1 MTDPISS
8 AGATAFSGLY
18 AQSLR
23 MKVIAENIANA
34 DSTGKTA
41 GSDPYRRKTVSF
53 SEVYD
58 STKDASVIMADPN
71 GVDTTPFRT
80 EHIPGHP
87 AADKDG
93 NVKMPNVNMIV
104 EMTDMKQA
112 LRSYEANL
120 QVIKQGRDMASSL
133 VDLLRSN
140 G

>member
-1 MTDPISS
+1 MSDPIAA

-34 DSTGKTA
+34 ESTGRTPGA
-41 GSDPYRRKTVSF
+41 DPYRRKMVSF
-53 SEVYD
+53 SEVFD
-58 STKDASVIMADPN
+58 QTKDAATITADVS
-71 GVDTTPFRT
+71 GVDQTPFRT
-80 EHIPGHP
+80 EHMPGSP

-93 NVKMPNVNMIV
+93 NVKMPNVNMTV

-120 QVIKQGRDMASSL
+120 QVIKQGREMAASL
-133 VDLLRSN
+133 VDLLK